1 MPKAAFLAYVRSN
14 EEGSTQ
20 HGLSYTARPPA
31 DVPQRDAANNVK
43 SFSIFSFKR
52 FYTSVPLYIRSPS
65 ISLVLQ
71 YAFLPVT

>member
-31 DVPQRDAANNVK
+31 DGPPSPQEMQVV
-43 SFSIFSFKR
+43 I
-52 FYTSVPLYIRSPS
+52 
-65 ISLVLQ
+65 
-71 YAFLPVT
+71 

>member
-31 DVPQRDAANNVK
+31 DVPLPRDAGNNVK
-43 SFSIFSFKR
+43 QL
-52 FYTSVPLYIRSPS
+52 LYILSNLFTYQCPYTQYLPPS
-65 ISLVLQ
+65 V
-71 YAFLPVT
+71 